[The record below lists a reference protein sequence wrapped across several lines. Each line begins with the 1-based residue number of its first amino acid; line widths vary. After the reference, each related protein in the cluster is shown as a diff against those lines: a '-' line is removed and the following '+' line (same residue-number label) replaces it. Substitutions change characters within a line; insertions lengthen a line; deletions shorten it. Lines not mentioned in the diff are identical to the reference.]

1 VGRIFN
7 PSVAEPDGLEI
18 RPTKKATRGHGM
30 LDGHDLAAL
39 LNAYTSGDTLA
50 RKALLDALEEAGD
63 PRADAVRAERVDW
76 DAVARRLRPARDTAY
91 HRWLIDCARVGSATR
106 PDVVAAV
113 RRARR
118 DWLRRL
124 FPEVDLAE

>member
-1 VGRIFN
+1 
-7 PSVAEPDGLEI
+7 
-18 RPTKKATRGHGM
+18 M
-30 LDGHDLAAL
+30 LDGYDLQAL
-39 LNAYTSGDTLA
+39 LEAYTGGDTLA

-63 PRADAVRAERVDW
+63 PRADEVRAERVDW
-76 DAVARRLRPARDTAY
+76 DALARRLKPRRDTAY

-106 PDVVAAV
+106 PDITAAV

-124 FPEVDLAE
+124 FPEAALPE